1 MKYLIILAFFVLS
14 GFFSHAQ
21 TNNAALEKNR
31 AFTGAVSN
39 KKSYNA
45 FSGGTDDC
53 GMH

>member
-21 TNNAALEKNR
+21 TNNATLEKNR